1 MRSYSKRRGKG
12 RRSRRQKRQRG
23 GQWQP
28 PDVSKFIQDAVD
40 KMKTMSLQD
49 LKRTM
54 ASGFRKYI
62 LLATESISRTN
73 ISQPPPSLTY
83 LIPAISTFIQSN
95 TPAEFSAFTGKVNLV
110 TAILLVIADMTIP
123 EYNAA
128 QNPPPPAVTNAKLAS
143 GIQTFFSTFKTI
155 SPADA
160 LEKSAAGIIKM
171 SDIQAKLMADPTLRS
186 QFDALSR
193 EILPQFSPGI
203 GSQFINIT
211 PDELM
216 AYPVW
221 DRMANEE
228 MNMQN
233 MQNPGTNLFLN
244 LVRLGQVMIFLP
256 LVESILNSTA
266 SSSSSTSSTQPS
278 FESSTSSTSTQPS
291 VASSTSPQSLFESS
305 TSSTS
310 TQPLSTSSTSTQPSS
325 TSSTSTQP
333 SSTSSTSTQ
342 PSSTSS
348 TSTQPSFASSTSST
362 STQPSFASSIT
373 TQSSSTSTRPS
384 STSSTSTRPPSRI
397 PAGMIAWLNANRN
410 TLTNSQKTKVT
421 AAINFIKQVYPTLTT
436 TQLVQQEVGKLSVQ
450 TSGTPIPAAMVSWLN
465 AQLSSTPNN
474 LKSKVRAAST
484 YIKQVWSS
492 QTTLALVQA
501 AANKLIML

>member
-23 GQWQP
+23 GQGQP
-28 PDVSKFIQDAVD
+28 PDVSKFIQDAID

-49 LKRTM
+49 LRRTM

-62 LLATESISRTN
+62 LLATESISSTN

-160 LEKSAAGIIKM
+160 LEKSAAEIIKM

-186 QFDALSR
+186 QFDAQSR
-193 EILPQFSPGI
+193 EIMPQFIPGI

-228 MNMQN
+228 MNTQN

-244 LVRLGQVMIFLP
+244 LLRLGQVMIFLP

-266 SSSSSTSSTQPS
+266 SSSSSTSTQPS

-291 VASSTSPQSLFESS
+291 VTSLTSPQPLFE
-305 TSSTS
+305 
-310 TQPLSTSSTSTQPSS
+310 
-325 TSSTSTQP
+325 
-333 SSTSSTSTQ
+333 
-342 PSSTSS
+342 SSTSS

-362 STQPSFASSIT
+362 STQPSFASST
-373 TQSSSTSTRPS
+373 SSTSTQPSFASSTSSTSTQPSFASSTSSTSTQPSFASSTSSTSTRP
-384 STSSTSTRPPSRI
+384 SSTSTRPPSRI
-397 PAGMIAWLNANRN
+397 PAGMIAWLNANKN

-421 AAINFIKQVYPTLTT
+421 AAVNFIKQVYPTLTT
-436 TQLVQQEVGKLSVQ
+436 PQLVQQEVGKLSVQ

-492 QTTLALVQA
+492 QTTVALVQA

>member
-266 SSSSSTSSTQPS
+266 SSSSSTSSTQPL

-310 TQPLSTSSTSTQPSS
+310 TQPL
-325 TSSTSTQP
+325 
-333 SSTSSTSTQ
+333 
-342 PSSTSS
+342 
-348 TSTQPSFASSTSST
+348 STSST

>member
-23 GQWQP
+23 GQGQP
-28 PDVSKFIQDAVD
+28 PDVSKFIQDAID

-49 LKRTM
+49 LRRTM

-62 LLATESISRTN
+62 LLATESISSTN

-160 LEKSAAGIIKM
+160 LEKSAAEIIKM

-186 QFDALSR
+186 QFDAQSR
-193 EILPQFSPGI
+193 EIMPQFIPGI

-228 MNMQN
+228 MNTQN

-244 LVRLGQVMIFLP
+244 LLRLGQVMIFLP

-266 SSSSSTSSTQPS
+266 SSSSSTSTQPS

-291 VASSTSPQSLFESS
+291 VTSLTSPQPLFE
-305 TSSTS
+305 
-310 TQPLSTSSTSTQPSS
+310 
-325 TSSTSTQP
+325 
-333 SSTSSTSTQ
+333 
-342 PSSTSS
+342 SSTSS

-362 STQPSFASSIT
+362 STQPSFASST
-373 TQSSSTSTRPS
+373 SSTSTQPSFASSTSSTSTQPSFASSTSSTSTRP
-384 STSSTSTRPPSRI
+384 SSTSTRPPSRI
-397 PAGMIAWLNANRN
+397 PAGMIAWLNANKN

-421 AAINFIKQVYPTLTT
+421 AAVNFIKQVYPTLTT
-436 TQLVQQEVGKLSVQ
+436 PQLVQQEVGKLSVQ

-474 LKSKVRAAST
+474 LKSKVTAAST

-492 QTTLALVQA
+492 QTTVALVQA